1 MGNAALTLVSGFPN
15 ALRPSFQTHT
25 PAVHEGEN
33 PGKEHPYNYW
43 PRRFFG
49 NGFGRNYF
57 SMPTRA

>member
-1 MGNAALTLVSGFPN
+1 MGSAALTPVSGFPN

-49 NGFGRNYF
+49 NGFG
-57 SMPTRA
+57 